1 MNLRAFLYK
10 FYRLAKL
17 HIVFFLVFNNFSTLG
32 QVPRF
37 VDTKVPFEIK
47 FADVTFQLN
56 DVSRFL
62 MTQEIASL
70 MKNTELKKEY
80 LKKLSLI
87 LPLVDPII
95 AKAKVHS
102 DFKFLSIYN
111 KYQKT
116 TVISSFLE
124 PGVFWCMDMSKALDV
139 DLRVNYEVD
148 ERKHLILSTK
158 GALVCLK
165 RNQVLYENWGTT
177 LFAHLAS
184 REVLNILELNK
195 KWSGRYIVLDSPAY
209 SSLIQFLAFK
219 WVLEAEFSSFKNENS
234 KILYEYA
241 NGKGKTL
248 NLIAADLRVE
258 PKELVE
264 NNSWLKSNRVPESEA
279 NVLVVV
285 AAARYH
291 NIRILSEMSKNSG
304 VSKFDLGFPVVKED
318 ADLSYGKGGSFYT
331 INDLNGIKSDF
342 CDGIV
347 TLAYKSK
354 LSIARFLECND
365 MTEQDL
371 VNVGQ
376 IYYIVSKKE
385 KASVPHHIVKEEETL
400 WEISQQYGVKLSSLL
415 KYNRMETIGRLRMG
429 RVVWMQ
435 EKRPKNKPIEYIEF
449 PLEEEKSIKPEN
461 IRFDDEIIA
470 EIETNSTFGTKIEEP
485 KEIVFDTP
493 VLIKEEESKKEN
505 FSKNKVDKK
514 LNVPS
519 DLENIIAIKE
529 SGRFKAKEK
538 NNTVDTKPLIKREIS
553 TKVIEILPKNEE
565 NFKDNLDFKKTNN
578 KEYVVH
584 EVNKGETLYRIS
596 VNYNVSVA
604 QLYRLN
610 NLNNNIIEI
619 GDKIIVK
626 RY

>member
-10 FYRLAKL
+10 FNRLAKL
-17 HIVFFLVFNNFSTLG
+17 HIVFFLVFNNLSTLG
-32 QVPRF
+32 QVSKF

-47 FADVTFQLN
+47 FADVIFQLN

-95 AKAKVHS
+95 TKAKVHS

-234 KILYEYA
+234 KILYEYT

-248 NLIAADLRVE
+248 NLIAADLKVE
-258 PKELVE
+258 PKELAE
-264 NNSWLKSNRVPESEA
+264 NNSWLKSNRVPEGEA

-291 NIRILSEMSKNSG
+291 NIRILSEMSKNSS
-304 VSKFDLGFPVVKED
+304 VSKFDLGFPVIKD
-318 ADLSYGKGGSFYT
+318 NADLSFGKGGSFYT
-331 INDLNGIKSDF
+331 INDLNGIKADF

-365 MTEQDL
+365 MTEQDF

-385 KASVPHHIVKEEETL
+385 KASIPHHIVKEEETL
-400 WEISQQYGVKLSSLL
+400 WDISQQYGVKLSSML
-415 KYNRMETIGRLRMG
+415 KYNRMETIGRLQKG

-435 EKRPKNKPIEYIEF
+435 EKRPKNKPIEYIDF
-449 PLEEEKSIKPEN
+449 PLEEESVKPEN
-461 IRFDDEIIA
+461 IRFDDEIIS
-470 EIETNSTFGTKIEEP
+470 EIETNSTFGTKIDKP
-485 KEIVFDTP
+485 KEIVIETP
-493 VLIKEEESKKEN
+493 ALIKEEESKKEN
-505 FSKNKVDKK
+505 FSENKVDKK
-514 LNVPS
+514 LNEAS
-519 DLENIIAIKE
+519 DLEDIIAIKK
-529 SGRFKAKEK
+529 SGNSKVKEK

-553 TKVIEILPKNEE
+553 TKVIEIFPKNEE
-565 NFKDNLDFKKTNN
+565 DFKDNLDFKKTNN

-584 EVNKGETLYRIS
+584 EVKKGETLYRIS
-596 VNYNVSVA
+596 INYNVSVA

>member
-10 FYRLAKL
+10 FNRLAKL
-17 HIVFFLVFNNFSTLG
+17 HIVFFLVFSDFSTLG
-32 QVPRF
+32 QAPKIGDV
-37 VDTKVPFEIK
+37 KVPFEIK

-62 MTQEIASL
+62 MTQEIRSL

-95 AKAKVHS
+95 TKAKVPS

-124 PGVFWCMDMSKALDV
+124 PGVFWCMDMSKASDV

-219 WVLEAEFSSFKNENS
+219 WVLESEFNNFKNENP
-234 KILYEYA
+234 KILYEYT

-248 NLIAADLRVE
+248 NLIAADLKVD

-264 NNSWLKSNRVPESEA
+264 NNTWLKSSRVPDSEA

-291 NIRILSEMSKNSG
+291 NIRILSEMSKNSN
-304 VSKFDLGFPVVKED
+304 VSNFDLGFPVVKD
-318 ADLSYGKGGSFYT
+318 NADLDFGKGGSFYT
-331 INDLNGIKSDF
+331 INDLNGIKADF

-354 LSIARFLECND
+354 LSIAGFLACND
-365 MTEQDL
+365 MTEKDL
-371 VNVGQ
+371 VDVGQ

-385 KASVPHHIVKEEETL
+385 KASIPHHIVKEEETL
-400 WEISQQYGVKLSSLL
+400 WEISQQYGIKLSSLL
-415 KYNRMETIGRLRMG
+415 KYNRMETVARLQRG

-435 EKRPKNKPIEYIEF
+435 EKRPKNKPIEYIDF
-449 PLEEEKSIKPEN
+449 PSDEETVKPEN

-485 KEIVFDTP
+485 KEMVIETP
-493 VLIKEEESKKEN
+493 PLIIKEEERKEGLVE
-505 FSKNKVDKK
+505 KTVDKK
-514 LNVPS
+514 LNEAS
-519 DLENIIAIKE
+519 DLENVIAIKKSDKSKVTE
-529 SGRFKAKEK
+529 I
-538 NNTVDTKPLIKREIS
+538 NNIVDSKPIIKREIS
-553 TKVIEILPKNEE
+553 TKVIEILPKNKEDY
-565 NFKDNLDFKKTNN
+565 KDNFDFKKTNN

-584 EVNKGETLYRIS
+584 EVKKGETLYRIS

>member
-10 FYRLAKL
+10 FNRLAKL
-17 HIVFFLVFNNFSTLG
+17 HIVFFLVFNNLSTLG
-32 QVPRF
+32 QVPKF

-165 RNQVLYENWGTT
+165 RNQVLYDNWGTT

-234 KILYEYA
+234 KILYEYT

-248 NLIAADLRVE
+248 NLIAADLKVE

-264 NNSWLKSNRVPESEA
+264 NNSWLKSNRVPEGEA

-291 NIRILSEMSKNSG
+291 NIRILSEMSKNSS
-304 VSKFDLGFPVVKED
+304 VSKFDLGFPVVKD
-318 ADLSYGKGGSFYT
+318 NADLSFGKGGSFYT
-331 INDLNGIKSDF
+331 INDLNGIKADF

-365 MTEQDL
+365 MTEQDF

-385 KASVPHHIVKEEETL
+385 KASIPHHIVKEEETL
-400 WEISQQYGVKLSSLL
+400 WEISQQYGVKLSSML
-415 KYNRMETIGRLRMG
+415 KYNRMETIGRLQKG

-435 EKRPKNKPIEYIEF
+435 EKRPKNKPIEYIDF
-449 PLEEEKSIKPEN
+449 PLEEESVKPEN

-470 EIETNSTFGTKIEEP
+470 EIETNSTFGTKIDKP
-485 KEIVFDTP
+485 KEIVIETP
-493 VLIKEEESKKEN
+493 ALIKEEESKKEN
-505 FSKNKVDKK
+505 FSENKVDKK
-514 LNVPS
+514 LNEAS
-519 DLENIIAIKE
+519 DLENIIEIKK
-529 SGRFKAKEK
+529 SGNSKAKEK

-565 NFKDNLDFKKTNN
+565 DFKDNLDFKKTNN

-584 EVNKGETLYRIS
+584 EVKKGETLYRIS
-596 VNYNVSVA
+596 INYNVSVA

>member
-10 FYRLAKL
+10 FNRLAKL
-17 HIVFFLVFNNFSTLG
+17 HIVFFLVFNDLSTLG
-32 QVPRF
+32 QAPKMGGV
-37 VDTKVPFEIK
+37 KAPFEIK

-62 MTQEIASL
+62 MAQEIASL

-87 LPLVDPII
+87 LPLVDPLI
-95 AKAKVHS
+95 AKAKVPS

-219 WVLEAEFSSFKNENS
+219 WVLEAEFSNFKNENPN
-234 KILYEYA
+234 ILYEYT

-248 NLIAADLRVE
+248 NLIAADLKVE

-264 NNSWLKSNRVPESEA
+264 NNTWLKSNRVPDSEA
-279 NVLVVV
+279 NVLIVVP
-285 AAARYH
+285 AARYH
-291 NIRILSEMSKNSG
+291 NIRILSEMSKNSN
-304 VSKFDLGFPVVKED
+304 VSKFDLGFPVVKD
-318 ADLSYGKGGSFYT
+318 NADLGFGKGGSFYT
-331 INDLNGIKSDF
+331 INDLNGIKADF

-347 TLAYKSK
+347 TLAYESK
-354 LSIARFLECND
+354 LSIANFLECND
-365 MTEQDL
+365 MTEKDL
-371 VNVGQ
+371 VEVGQ

-385 KASVPHHIVKEEETL
+385 KASIPHHIVKEEETL
-400 WEISQQYGVKLSSLL
+400 WEISQQYGIKLSSLL
-415 KYNRMETIGRLRMG
+415 KYNRMETVARLQRG

-435 EKRPKNKPIEYIEF
+435 EKRPKNKPIEYIDF
-449 PLEEEKSIKPEN
+449 PSDEETVKPEN

-470 EIETNSTFGTKIEEP
+470 EIETNSNFGTKIEEP
-485 KEIVFDTP
+485 KEMIIETP
-493 VLIKEEESKKEN
+493 PLLQKQEERKESLVEKAEKKIDE
-505 FSKNKVDKK
+505 V
-514 LNVPS
+514 S
-519 DLENIIAIKE
+519 DLENVIAIKKTDT
-529 SGRFKAKEK
+529 SKTKEK
-538 NNTVDTKPLIKREIS
+538 NNIVDSKPIIKREVS
-553 TKVIEILPKNEE
+553 TKVIEVLPKNKEDY
-565 NFKDNLDFKKTNN
+565 KDNLDFKKTNN
-578 KEYVVH
+578 KEYIVH
-584 EVNKGETLYRIS
+584 EVKKGETLYRIS

>member
-10 FYRLAKL
+10 FNRLAKL
-17 HIVFFLVFNNFSTLG
+17 HIVFFLVFSDFSTLG
-32 QVPRF
+32 QAPKS
-37 VDTKVPFEIK
+37 VDVKVPFEIK

-62 MTQEIASL
+62 MTQEIRSL

-95 AKAKVHS
+95 TKAKVPS

-219 WVLEAEFSSFKNENS
+219 WVLESEFNNFKNENP
-234 KILYEYA
+234 KILYEYT

-248 NLIAADLRVE
+248 NLIAADLKVD

-264 NNSWLKSNRVPESEA
+264 NNTWLKSSRVPDSEA

-291 NIRILSEMSKNSG
+291 NIRILSEMSKNSN
-304 VSKFDLGFPVVKED
+304 VSNFDLGFPVVKD
-318 ADLSYGKGGSFYT
+318 NADLGFGKGGSFYT
-331 INDLNGIKSDF
+331 INDLNGIKADF

-354 LSIARFLECND
+354 LSIAGFLACND
-365 MTEQDL
+365 MTEKDL
-371 VNVGQ
+371 VDVGQ

-385 KASVPHHIVKEEETL
+385 KASIPHHIVKEEETL
-400 WEISQQYGVKLSSLL
+400 WEISQQYGIKLSSLL
-415 KYNRMETIGRLRMG
+415 KYNRMETVARLQRG

-435 EKRPKNKPIEYIEF
+435 EKRPKNKPIEYIDF
-449 PLEEEKSIKPEN
+449 PSDEETVKPEN

-485 KEIVFDTP
+485 KEMVIETP
-493 VLIKEEESKKEN
+493 PLIIKEEERKEGLVE
-505 FSKNKVDKK
+505 KTVDKK
-514 LNVPS
+514 LNEAS
-519 DLENIIAIKE
+519 DLENVIAIKK
-529 SGRFKAKEK
+529 SDKSKVVEK
-538 NNTVDTKPLIKREIS
+538 NNIVDSKPIIKREIS
-553 TKVIEILPKNEE
+553 TKVIEILSKNKEDY
-565 NFKDNLDFKKTNN
+565 KDNFDFKKTNN

-584 EVNKGETLYRIS
+584 EVKKGETLYRIS

>member
-10 FYRLAKL
+10 FNRLAKL
-17 HIVFFLVFNNFSTLG
+17 HIVFFLVFNNLSTLG
-32 QVPRF
+32 QVPKF

-47 FADVTFQLN
+47 FADVIFQLN

-95 AKAKVHS
+95 TKAKVHS

-234 KILYEYA
+234 KILYEYT

-248 NLIAADLRVE
+248 NLIAADLKVE
-258 PKELVE
+258 PKELAE
-264 NNSWLKSNRVPESEA
+264 NNSWLKSNRVPEGEA

-291 NIRILSEMSKNSG
+291 NIRILSEMSKNSS
-304 VSKFDLGFPVVKED
+304 VSKFDLGFPVIKD
-318 ADLSYGKGGSFYT
+318 NADLSFGKGGSFYT
-331 INDLNGIKSDF
+331 INDLNGIKADF

-365 MTEQDL
+365 MTEQDF

-385 KASVPHHIVKEEETL
+385 KASIPHHIVKEEETL
-400 WEISQQYGVKLSSLL
+400 WDISQQYGVKLSSML
-415 KYNRMETIGRLRMG
+415 KYNRMETIGRLQKG

-435 EKRPKNKPIEYIEF
+435 EKRPKNKPIEYIDF
-449 PLEEEKSIKPEN
+449 PLEEESVKPEN
-461 IRFDDEIIA
+461 IRFDDEIIS
-470 EIETNSTFGTKIEEP
+470 EIETNSTFGTKIDKP
-485 KEIVFDTP
+485 KEIVIETP
-493 VLIKEEESKKEN
+493 ALIKEEESKKEN
-505 FSKNKVDKK
+505 FSENKVDKK
-514 LNVPS
+514 LNEAS
-519 DLENIIAIKE
+519 DLEDIIAIKK
-529 SGRFKAKEK
+529 SGNSKVKEK

-553 TKVIEILPKNEE
+553 TKVIEIFPKNEE
-565 NFKDNLDFKKTNN
+565 DFKDNLDFKKTNN

-584 EVNKGETLYRIS
+584 EVKKGETLYRIS
-596 VNYNVSVA
+596 INYNVSVA

>member
-10 FYRLAKL
+10 FNRLAKL
-17 HIVFFLVFNNFSTLG
+17 HIVFFLVFSDFSTLG
-32 QVPRF
+32 QAPKS
-37 VDTKVPFEIK
+37 VDVKVPFEIK

-62 MTQEIASL
+62 MTQEIRSL

-95 AKAKVHS
+95 TKAKVPS

-219 WVLEAEFSSFKNENS
+219 WVLESEFNNFKNENP
-234 KILYEYA
+234 KILYEYT

-248 NLIAADLRVE
+248 NLIAADLKVD

-264 NNSWLKSNRVPESEA
+264 NNTWLKSSRVPDSEA

-291 NIRILSEMSKNSG
+291 NIRILSEMSKNSN
-304 VSKFDLGFPVVKED
+304 VSNFDLGFPVVKD
-318 ADLSYGKGGSFYT
+318 NADLDFGKGGSFYT
-331 INDLNGIKSDF
+331 INDLNGIKADF

-354 LSIARFLECND
+354 LSIAGFLACND
-365 MTEQDL
+365 MTEKDL
-371 VNVGQ
+371 VDVGQ

-385 KASVPHHIVKEEETL
+385 KASIPHHIVKEEETL
-400 WEISQQYGVKLSSLL
+400 WEISQQYGIKLSSLL
-415 KYNRMETIGRLRMG
+415 KYNRMETVARLQRG

-435 EKRPKNKPIEYIEF
+435 EKRPKNKPIEYIDF
-449 PLEEEKSIKPEN
+449 PSDEETVKPEN

-485 KEIVFDTP
+485 KEMVIETP
-493 VLIKEEESKKEN
+493 PLIIKEEERKEGLVE
-505 FSKNKVDKK
+505 KTVDKK
-514 LNVPS
+514 LNEAS
-519 DLENIIAIKE
+519 DLENVIAIKKSDKSKVAE
-529 SGRFKAKEK
+529 I
-538 NNTVDTKPLIKREIS
+538 NNIVDSKPIIKREIS
-553 TKVIEILPKNEE
+553 TKVIEILPKNKEDY
-565 NFKDNLDFKKTNN
+565 KDNFDFKKTNN

-584 EVNKGETLYRIS
+584 EVKKGETLYRIS

>member
-10 FYRLAKL
+10 FNRLAKL
-17 HIVFFLVFNNFSTLG
+17 HIVFFLVFSDFSTLG
-32 QVPRF
+32 QAPKIGDV
-37 VDTKVPFEIK
+37 KVPFEIK

-62 MTQEIASL
+62 MTQEIRSL

-95 AKAKVHS
+95 TKAKVPG

-219 WVLEAEFSSFKNENS
+219 WVLEADFNNFKNENP
-234 KILYEYA
+234 KILYEYT

-248 NLIAADLRVE
+248 NLIAADLKVD

-264 NNSWLKSNRVPESEA
+264 NNTWLKSSRVPDSE
-279 NVLVVV
+279 
-285 AAARYH
+285 
-291 NIRILSEMSKNSG
+291 
-304 VSKFDLGFPVVKED
+304 
-318 ADLSYGKGGSFYT
+318 
-331 INDLNGIKSDF
+331 
-342 CDGIV
+342 
-347 TLAYKSK
+347 
-354 LSIARFLECND
+354 
-365 MTEQDL
+365 Q
-371 VNVGQ
+371 
-376 IYYIVSKKE
+376 
-385 KASVPHHIVKEEETL
+385 
-400 WEISQQYGVKLSSLL
+400 LL
-415 KYNRMETIGRLRMG
+415 L
-429 RVVWMQ
+429 
-435 EKRPKNKPIEYIEF
+435 
-449 PLEEEKSIKPEN
+449 
-461 IRFDDEIIA
+461 
-470 EIETNSTFGTKIEEP
+470 
-485 KEIVFDTP
+485 
-493 VLIKEEESKKEN
+493 
-505 FSKNKVDKK
+505 
-514 LNVPS
+514 
-519 DLENIIAIKE
+519 
-529 SGRFKAKEK
+529 
-538 NNTVDTKPLIKREIS
+538 
-553 TKVIEILPKNEE
+553 LPKH
-565 NFKDNLDFKKTNN
+565 LLH
-578 KEYVVH
+578 YQV
-584 EVNKGETLYRIS
+584 LYLI
-596 VNYNVSVA
+596 
-604 QLYRLN
+604 
-610 NLNNNIIEI
+610 
-619 GDKIIVK
+619 
-626 RY
+626 

>member
-10 FYRLAKL
+10 FNRLAKL
-17 HIVFFLVFNNFSTLG
+17 HIVFFLVFNDLSTLG
-32 QVPRF
+32 QAPKMGGV
-37 VDTKVPFEIK
+37 KAPFEIK

-62 MTQEIASL
+62 MSQEIASL

-87 LPLVDPII
+87 LPLVDPLI
-95 AKAKVHS
+95 AKAKVPS

-148 ERKHLILSTK
+148 ERKHLILATK

-219 WVLEAEFSSFKNENS
+219 WVLEAEFSSFKNENP
-234 KILYEYA
+234 KILYEYT

-248 NLIAADLRVE
+248 NLIAADLKVE

-264 NNSWLKSNRVPESEA
+264 NNTWLKSNRVPDSEA
-279 NVLVVV
+279 NVLIVVP
-285 AAARYH
+285 AARYH
-291 NIRILSEMSKNSG
+291 NIRILSEMSKNSN
-304 VSKFDLGFPVVKED
+304 VSKFDLGFPVVKD
-318 ADLSYGKGGSFYT
+318 NTDLGFGKGGSFYT
-331 INDLNGIKSDF
+331 INDLNGIKADF
-342 CDGIV
+342 CDGFV

-354 LSIARFLECND
+354 LSIASFLACND
-365 MTEQDL
+365 MTEKDL
-371 VNVGQ
+371 VEVGQ

-385 KASVPHHIVKEEETL
+385 KASIPHHIVKEEETL
-400 WEISQQYGVKLSSLL
+400 WEISQQYGIKLSSLL
-415 KYNRMETIGRLRMG
+415 KYNRMETVARLQRG

-435 EKRPKNKPIEYIEF
+435 EKRPKNKPIEYIDF
-449 PLEEEKSIKPEN
+449 PSDEETVKPEN

-470 EIETNSTFGTKIEEP
+470 EIETNSNFGTKIEEP
-485 KEIVFDTP
+485 KEMIIEAP
-493 VLIKEEESKKEN
+493 PLIRKEEEKKE
-505 FSKNKVDKK
+505 SLVEKAEKK
-514 LNVPS
+514 LNEVS
-519 DLENIIAIKE
+519 DLENVIAIKK
-529 SGRFKAKEK
+529 SDTSKTIEK
-538 NNTVDTKPLIKREIS
+538 NNIVDSKPIIKREVS
-553 TKVIEILPKNEE
+553 TKVIEILPKNKEDY
-565 NFKDNLDFKKTNN
+565 KDNLDFKKTNN
-578 KEYVVH
+578 KEYIVH
-584 EVNKGETLYRIS
+584 EVKKGETLYRIS
-596 VNYNVSVA
+596 VNYNVSVS

>member
-10 FYRLAKL
+10 FNRLAKL
-17 HIVFFLVFNNFSTLG
+17 HIVFFLVFNNLSTVG
-32 QVPRF
+32 QVSKC

-47 FADVTFQLN
+47 FADVIFQLN

-95 AKAKVHS
+95 TKAKVHS

-234 KILYEYA
+234 KILYEYT

-248 NLIAADLRVE
+248 NLIAADLKVE
-258 PKELVE
+258 PKELAE
-264 NNSWLKSNRVPESEA
+264 NNSWLKSNRVPEGEA

-291 NIRILSEMSKNSG
+291 NIRILSEMSKNSS
-304 VSKFDLGFPVVKED
+304 VSKFDLGFPVIKD
-318 ADLSYGKGGSFYT
+318 NADLSFGKGGSFYT
-331 INDLNGIKSDF
+331 INDLNGIKADF

-365 MTEQDL
+365 MTEQDF

-385 KASVPHHIVKEEETL
+385 KASIPHHIVKEEETL
-400 WEISQQYGVKLSSLL
+400 WDISQQYGVKLSSML
-415 KYNRMETIGRLRMG
+415 KYNRMETIGRLQKG

-435 EKRPKNKPIEYIEF
+435 EKRPKNKPIEYIDF
-449 PLEEEKSIKPEN
+449 PLEEESVKPEN
-461 IRFDDEIIA
+461 IRFDDEIIS
-470 EIETNSTFGTKIEEP
+470 EIETNSTFGTKIDKP
-485 KEIVFDTP
+485 KEIVIETP
-493 VLIKEEESKKEN
+493 ALIKEEESKKEN
-505 FSKNKVDKK
+505 FSENKVDKK
-514 LNVPS
+514 LNEAS
-519 DLENIIAIKE
+519 DLEDIIAIKK
-529 SGRFKAKEK
+529 SGNSKVKEK

-553 TKVIEILPKNEE
+553 TKVIEIFPKNEE
-565 NFKDNLDFKKTNN
+565 DFKDNLDFKKTNN

-584 EVNKGETLYRIS
+584 EVKKGETLYRIS
-596 VNYNVSVA
+596 INYNVSVA

>member
-10 FYRLAKL
+10 FNRLAKL
-17 HIVFFLVFNNFSTLG
+17 HIVFFLVFNDLSTLG

-234 KILYEYA
+234 KILYEYP

-318 ADLSYGKGGSFYT
+318 ADLSYGKGGAFYT

-342 CDGIV
+342 CDGII

-354 LSIARFLECND
+354 LSNARFLECND
-365 MTEQDL
+365 MKEKDL

-449 PLEEEKSIKPEN
+449 PPEEEKSVKPEN

-470 EIETNSTFGTKIEEP
+470 EIETNSTFGTKKEEP
-485 KEIVFDTP
+485 KEIVIETP
-493 VLIKEEESKKEN
+493 VLIKEEESKNEN
-505 FSKNKVDKK
+505 FSKNKVDKI
-514 LNVPS
+514 LNVPT

-596 VNYNVSVA
+596 INYNVSVA